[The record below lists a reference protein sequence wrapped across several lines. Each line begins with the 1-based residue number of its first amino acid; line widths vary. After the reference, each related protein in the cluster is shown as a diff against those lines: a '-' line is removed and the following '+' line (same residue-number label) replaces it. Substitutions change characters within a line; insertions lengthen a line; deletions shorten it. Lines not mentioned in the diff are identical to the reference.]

1 MRENITE
8 QRQNTP
14 RTQDEWPVPLRKA
27 PKNVTS
33 TSQHTCDIALVPS
46 RHNSPCYTSL
56 PDSNIQT
63 ADEDGCPS
71 RCVSAFAFPL
81 VPSSPPTPSL
91 NVLARFHQNK
101 CRQQIASVP
110 RLPLS
115 THRKTLTRTRTP
127 THSHTTADLLS
138 RIVGDSACYSHS
150 RALANSTRGVSFFS
164 LPLTLARA
172 FFATHRSLVRVPRPL
187 VPGTIRRSFPTS
199 FTERRTQRRDSSP
212 SPTSIGA
219 AHTCSLT
226 RNRLSI
232 FARTPALPKVKN
244 FHVCCG
250 ISCVAS
256 LMLCAC
262 DDYSHNC

>member
-63 ADEDGCPS
+63 ADEDGCARACPS
-71 RCVSAFAFPL
+71 RCVSAFPFPL
-81 VPSSPPTPSL
+81 VPSPPTPSL
-91 NVLARFHQNK
+91 NALARFHQKK
-101 CRQQIASVP
+101 CRRRFAGIP

-115 THRKTLTRTRTP
+115 PHRETLTRTRTRTP

-138 RIVGDSACYSHS
+138 RIAGDSACYSHL

-172 FFATHRSLVRVPRPL
+172 FFATHRSLVRVPRPQP
-187 VPGTIRRSFPTS
+187 PGTRNNSTIFPNKFHRAQNTA
-199 FTERRTQRRDSSP
+199 QR
-212 SPTSIGA
+212 
-219 AHTCSLT
+219 
-226 RNRLSI
+226 
-232 FARTPALPKVKN
+232 
-244 FHVCCG
+244 
-250 ISCVAS
+250 
-256 LMLCAC
+256 
-262 DDYSHNC
+262 